1 MITHGVLPAQPLQVD
16 DRVMCRYAGDTALD
30 VFEIYTITDTIEIN
44 GEMYV
49 ALDKGPDSP
58 WARWRFEKVIGGQ

>member
-1 MITHGVLPAQPLQVD
+1 MITYGITPARPLEPG

-30 VFEIYTITDTIEIN
+30 VFTIYTVTDTIDIN

-49 ALDKGPDSP
+49 GLDTGPDSP
-58 WARWRFEKVIGGQ
+58 WARWWFIKVDGCQ